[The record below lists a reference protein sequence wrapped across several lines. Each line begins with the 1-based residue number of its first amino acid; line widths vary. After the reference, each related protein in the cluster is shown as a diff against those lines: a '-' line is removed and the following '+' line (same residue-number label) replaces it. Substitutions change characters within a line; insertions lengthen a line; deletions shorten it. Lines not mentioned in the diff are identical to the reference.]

1 MCRFL
6 AYKGKKVLIADIL
19 TKPSHSLIKQS
30 YCAKMREEPL
40 NGDGFGL
47 GWYDQDLDPIPG
59 LFTSLTPAWGNR
71 NLYRLAEKLKS
82 TCIFA
87 HIRAATPGMLVNE
100 VNCHPFQYQKLL
112 WMHNGF
118 IRDFSKIKRKLRSS
132 LKDPFYHMIEG
143 TTDSEHAFALFL
155 NFLEDP
161 NKTDSQSLKNAML
174 ATIAQLRSWE
184 KELGIEN
191 GSNFNFA
198 VTDGVNIVVT
208 RYASFIDKQPET
220 LYYIEGSGFHC
231 ENGVCLMENRFDEK
245 SSIIV
250 SSEPLTEKINEW
262 KEIPPNTLL
271 EINEKNE
278 IKSFDIPL

>member
-19 TKPSHSLIKQS
+19 TRPSHSLIKQS

-47 GWYDQDLDPIPG
+47 GWYDHELDSKPG

-82 TCIFA
+82 NCIFA

-100 VNCHPFQYQKLL
+100 VNCHPFQYKNLL

-118 IRDFSKIKRKLRSS
+118 IRDFTKIKRKLRSS
-132 LKDPFYHMIEG
+132 LKDPYYHMIEG

-155 NFLEDP
+155 NFLPSVETT
-161 NKTDSQSLKNAML
+161 NSQTLKDAML
-174 ATIAQLRSWE
+174 ATISQLKSWE
-184 KELGIEN
+184 KEFGINE
-191 GSNFNFA
+191 GSNYNFA
-198 VTDGVNIVVT
+198 VTDGENIVVT
-208 RYASFIDKQPET
+208 RYASFKDKPPET
-220 LYYIEGSGFHC
+220 LYFIQGSNFHC
-231 ENGVCLMENRFDEK
+231 ENGVCLMENKMNEN

-250 SSEPLTEKINEW
+250 SSEPLTEEINHW
-262 KEIPPNTLL
+262 QEIQPNTLM
-271 EINEKNE
+271 EINANNE
-278 IKSFDIPL
+278 IKSYKIE